1 MVLRLSR
8 GRVGS
13 RLFKVRSKG
22 LTFFCVVSYPEQCRG
37 AGRWCREGAEGPERC
52 LQNSG
57 MMTLLEVV
65 AGLVKLEEIENWD
78 PEGASSR

>member
-1 MVLRLSR
+1 
-8 GRVGS
+8 
-13 RLFKVRSKG
+13 
-22 LTFFCVVSYPEQCRG
+22 
-37 AGRWCREGAEGPERC
+37 
-52 LQNSG
+52 